1 MADAPVAPDGVMIEV
16 ALHELVD
23 KAANPNVPYGPAE
36 VAADAA
42 ACVEAGA
49 TLVHFHARDPET
61 GAQRWHDDAL
71 YTDAMTRMRARGVAP
86 DVAWYPTYPG
96 VRPEVAVHDS
106 MPHLAVLAR
115 AAGLELAAIDVGSG
129 NLSPYHSETHAFL
142 AADGVKR
149 LPHSLFEEFT
159 EFCRDHELRPYLGVY
174 EPGHIRH
181 VAAYLDAGWLDAP
194 LVLKCFFSEHHPY
207 GLPPVA
213 RSVEMTAEIL
223 ETVLAG
229 VEYEWFV
236 QCYGRAIWDLVPAAL
251 ATGGHARVGLG
262 DYHPWDWP
270 DTGADRP
277 TNAELVAR
285 AVELAGD
292 AGRPVA
298 TVAETRH
305 RLGLPQGARRR
316 IAPSSEKERAPSG
329 P

>member
-1 MADAPVAPDGVMIEV
+1 MIEV
-16 ALHELVD
+16 ALHELVS
-23 KAANPNVPYGPAE
+23 KSANPNVPYGPEE

-42 ACVEAGA
+42 VCVDAGA
-49 TLVHFHARDPET
+49 TLVHFHARDSAT
-61 GAQRWHDDAL
+61 GEQRWHDDEL
-71 YTDAMTRMRARGVAP
+71 YTDAVTRMRALGVAD
-86 DVAWYPTYPG
+86 DVPWYPTYPG

-106 MPHLAVLAR
+106 MPHLAVLAHN
-115 AAGLELAAIDVGSG
+115 ATALELAAIDVGSG
-129 NLSPYHSETHAFL
+129 NLSPYHPETREFL

-149 LPHSLFEEFT
+149 LPHSLFHEFT
-159 EFCRDHELRPYLGVY
+159 EFCRAHGLRPYLGVY

-223 ETVLAG
+223 GTVLAG

-236 QCYGRAIWDLVPAAL
+236 QCYGRAIWDLAPAAL
-251 ATGGHARVGLG
+251 ATGGNVRVGLG

-270 DTGADRP
+270 DDGTDQP
-277 TNAELVAR
+277 TNAELVEGA
-285 AVELAGD
+285 AKLAGD

-298 TVAETRH
+298 AVPETRH
-305 RLGLPQGARRR
+305 RLGLPQDARR
-316 IAPSSEKERAPSG
+316 
-329 P
+329 